1 MQTTSTSDI
10 ANERTTLQKMN
21 MKFEISNDPLA
32 LDNDF
37 TYGYFE
43 NRQHSPTMYDKLSS
57 FTT

>member
-1 MQTTSTSDI
+1 
-10 ANERTTLQKMN
+10 MN

-43 NRQHSPTMYDKLSS
+43 NRQHSPTMYDKFSS